1 MNINS
6 FYYSPVVT
14 PFKSSQKLHIMNN
27 LANVHVHLHND
38 IHVQLYV
45 HMYVHV
51 YTCTCI
57 YIYIYCT
64 HSN

>member
-27 LANVHVHLHND
+27 LTMVT
-38 IHVQLYV
+38 YF
-45 HMYVHV
+45 
-51 YTCTCI
+51 
-57 YIYIYCT
+57 
-64 HSN
+64 